1 MRIGA
6 EDAKAKLG
14 TGGIPSWLTKSDYPA
29 KEGDVRYHQWLRK
42 LGGTGFGGK
51 SVVVTQGDL
60 IVSSE
65 RGNLFFKTVRVKGR
79 ATNGEKS
86 DVGIVAKKL
95 ARKAAKA
102 SESA

>member
-6 EDAKAKLG
+6 EDAKAKPG

-29 KEGDVRYHQWLRK
+29 KEGDVPYHQWLRK

-60 IVSSE
+60 IVSSG
-65 RGNLFFKTVRVKGR
+65 RGNLFFQDRDGQGKGY
-79 ATNGEKS
+79 EW
-86 DVGIVAKKL
+86 
-95 ARKAAKA
+95 
-102 SESA
+102 